1 MGIATFAAQAIEEF
15 QSTAAIA
22 PSSRFLAD
30 AMAGPLPLA
39 QAKTVVEFGPGTG
52 VMTRALLDRLPHDA
66 RLLSF
71 EINPRFIEYLGE
83 EFVDPRLEIVP
94 IGAENVM
101 DELSKRGLDRA
112 DAVLSSLG
120 LSLMPKPLVQSI
132 LEGASKAIGDW
143 GVFTQFQY
151 FHRMRLEDGRPSYYD
166 VGRALPE
173 HFGSIQ
179 RRMIVRNLPPAF
191 VYECRTPRRS

>member
-1 MGIATFAAQAIEEF
+1 MVA
-15 QSTAAIA
+15 
-22 PSSRFLAD
+22 
-30 AMAGPLPLA
+30 PLPLA

-52 VMTRALLDRLPHDA
+52 VMTRSLLERLPHDA
-66 RLLSF
+66 RLLAF
-71 EINPRFIEYLGE
+71 EINPRFIDYLGE
-83 EFVDPRLEIVP
+83 EFLDPRLEIVP
-94 IGAENVM
+94 VGAQNVM
-101 DELSKRGLDRA
+101 DELAKRGIDRA

-120 LSLMPKPLVQSI
+120 LSLMPKPLVHGI
-132 LEGASKAIGDW
+132 LDAAAKAVGDR

-173 HFGSIQ
+173 HFGSVQ

-191 VYECRTPRRS
+191 VYECRTVRRS